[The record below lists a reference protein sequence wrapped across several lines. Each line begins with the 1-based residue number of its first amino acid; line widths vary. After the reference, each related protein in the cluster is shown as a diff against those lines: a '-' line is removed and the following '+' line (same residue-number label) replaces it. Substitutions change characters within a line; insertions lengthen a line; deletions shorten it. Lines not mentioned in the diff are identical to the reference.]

1 MVRARKQ
8 APQAA
13 SGQEYGAA
21 KGQLESQDI
30 LPLPADVSPLPRP
43 QSISPS
49 ETPAAFGP
57 SVRPTE
63 PITEPAMQQAPAS
76 GVTVDRA
83 RNFLQI
89 LPVLLPLA
97 SSDYSSPATRRA
109 IRQMERISLQMP
121 REAFPP
127 ETGSHGD
134 T

>member
-21 KGQLESQDI
+21 KEQLESQETM
-30 LPLPADVSPLPRP
+30 PLPADVSPLGRP
-43 QSISPS
+43 PSISPS
-49 ETPAAFGP
+49 DTPAAFGP
-57 SVRPTE
+57 SMRPE
-63 PITEPAMQQAPAS
+63 ESITEPAMQQPPAS

-83 RNFLQI
+83 RNFLQV

-121 REAFPP
+121 PEAIAP
-127 ETGSHGD
+127 ETGRHGD